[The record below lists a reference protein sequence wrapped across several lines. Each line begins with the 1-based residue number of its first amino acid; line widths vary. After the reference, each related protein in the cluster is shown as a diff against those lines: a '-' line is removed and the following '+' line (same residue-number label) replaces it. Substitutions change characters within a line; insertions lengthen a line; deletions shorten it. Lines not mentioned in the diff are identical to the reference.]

1 MSEMVWFLYD
11 FILLFLLVL
20 IVYLVFINKRRK
32 EYSKLKD
39 NSVVKNFIAKYNIDV
54 RKTKYE
60 KVLKTVSVI
69 NSFILSFCTALML
82 HLQIGYWKYIVVFL
96 VIMALIYSLY
106 EISGRYFKKKED
118 EKNV

>member
-11 FILLFLLVL
+11 FVLLFILLL

-32 EYSKLKD
+32 DYSKLGD
-39 NSVVKNFIAKYNIDV
+39 NNLIKNYIARYNIDV

-60 KVLKTVSVI
+60 KVLKTISVI
-69 NSFILSFCTALML
+69 NSFILSFCTALIL
-82 HLQIGYWKYIVVFL
+82 HLQIGYWKYVVVFL
-96 VIMALIYSLY
+96 VIMSLIYSLY